1 MHSYSLARI
10 CVTVAGVVGHSIV
23 LDIPEAPPAG
33 TQALSGSFQGFSMEM
48 ASFPDIAGNL
58 K

>member
-1 MHSYSLARI
+1 MHSYSLAGLRI
-10 CVTVAGVVGHSIV
+10 TVAGVVGHSIV

-33 TQALSGSFQGFSMEM
+33 TQSLSGSFQGFSMEM